1 MDGMAGL
8 PPDVLKAIDLPVRQV
23 RKALRELDP
32 KDVPA
37 SLRKVAATEGG
48 GLPPPL
54 LAKLLA
60 ELDGNQ
66 WLRERLVEQLE
77 DRIEPTTASF
87 LTRGQ
92 GWWLDLA
99 TAAVESARYRPTPPV
114 GNEVAELHK
123 KLATTLDRLAAVKVE
138 RDRLRGEL
146 KESQAARARLIDP
159 EVAGAGMDALNAE
172 NRRLVAAVTELEE
185 RVAAAEQ
192 RAESLRLRSRE
203 AAPPQMPSHPR
214 PRAVGMG
221 DPVSVGRRL
230 DNEIAALATGLSLA
244 EAVEP
249 GVVKEVDGAP
259 AEPLKLPPGLAPDR
273 PEAIEW
279 LLRLPDPVR
288 VIVDGYNLTYL
299 LDRADF
305 HGGEARRRLVSL
317 LGRLATRRP
326 HRFLV
331 VFDSDQPP
339 GSPAR
344 MGDVEVAFTSGEKAD
359 DRIVQLAGAG
369 RDVPVVVVTND
380 RELRERVEAVG
391 ALSLWGD
398 ALAPHLG

>member
-32 KDVPA
+32 KEVPA

-87 LTRGQ
+87 LTRGE

-99 TAAVESARYRPTPPV
+99 AAAVESARYRPTPPA
-114 GNEVAELHK
+114 GDEVAELRK
-123 KLATTLDRLAAVKVE
+123 KLATTSDRLVAAKAE
-138 RDRLRGEL
+138 RDRLRIEL
-146 KESQAARARLIDP
+146 KESQAARARLVDP
-159 EVAGAGMDALNAE
+159 DVAGAELDALTAE
-172 NRRLVAAVTELEE
+172 NRRLVAALADMEARV
-185 RVAAAEQ
+185 VAADE
-192 RAESLRLRSRE
+192 RADSLRLRARE
-203 AAPPQMPSHPR
+203 AATPQMPSHPR
-214 PRAVGMG
+214 PRAVGTG
-221 DPVSVGRRL
+221 DPVVVARRL
-230 DNEIAALATGLSLA
+230 DTEIAALATGLSLA
-244 EAVEP
+244 DVAEP
-249 GVVKEVDGAP
+249 GAVAEVGSVP
-259 AEPLKLPPGLAPDR
+259 SQPLKLPPGLAPDR
-273 PEAIEW
+273 PEAVGW
-279 LLRLPDPVR
+279 LLRLPDAVR

-299 LDRADF
+299 LDRVDF

-317 LGRLATRRP
+317 LGRLASRKP

-331 VFDSDQPP
+331 VFDSMQPP

-344 MGDVEVAFTSGEKAD
+344 MGDVEVVFTSGEKAD
-359 DRIVQLAGAG
+359 DRIVELAAAGA
-369 RDVPVVVVTND
+369 DLPVVVITND

>member
-1 MDGMAGL
+1 MGRMAGL

-23 RKALRELDP
+23 RKALRELDA
-32 KDVPA
+32 KEVPA

-66 WLRERLVEQLE
+66 WLRERLVERLG
-77 DRIEPTTASF
+77 DRIDPITESF
-87 LTRGQ
+87 LTRGE
-92 GWWLDLA
+92 GWWLGLA
-99 TAAVESARYRPTPPV
+99 TAAVESARSRPSPPA
-114 GNEVAELHK
+114 GDEVAELRR
-123 KLATTLDRLAAVKVE
+123 KLATTSDRLVAAKAE
-138 RDRLRGEL
+138 RDRLRIEL
-146 KESQAARARLIDP
+146 KQSQAARARLVDP
-159 EVAGAGMDALNAE
+159 DVAGAGLDALTAE
-172 NRRLVAAVTELEE
+172 NRRLIAALADMEARVVAADE
-185 RVAAAEQ
+185 
-192 RAESLRLRSRE
+192 RAESLRRRARE
-203 AAPPQMPSHPR
+203 AATPQIPSHPR
-214 PRAVGMG
+214 PRAVGTG
-221 DPVSVGRRL
+221 DPVVVARRL
-230 DNEIAALATGLSLA
+230 DTEIAALATGLSLA

-249 GVVKEVDGAP
+249 GVVKVDGAP

-369 RDVPVVVVTND
+369 LDLPVVVVTND
-380 RELRERVEAVG
+380 RELRERVEAEG

-398 ALAPHLG
+398 ALTPHLG